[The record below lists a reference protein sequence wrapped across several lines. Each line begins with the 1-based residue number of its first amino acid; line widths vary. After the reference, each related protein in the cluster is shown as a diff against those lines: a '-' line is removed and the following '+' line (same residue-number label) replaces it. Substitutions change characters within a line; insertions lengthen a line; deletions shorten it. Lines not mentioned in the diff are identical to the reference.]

1 MTAYAVRPL
10 VKGETMMDDLMEKKT
25 TFLMV
30 YITYF
35 LMSVMVIILYFAR

>member
-1 MTAYAVRPL
+1 MS
-10 VKGETMMDDLMEKKT
+10 DLMEKKT